1 MKIKYGVL
9 LIAGL
14 CAMQFLYAQRGAEK
28 RGDKQFNR
36 FNFYRA
42 AELYKKAATKKKN
55 ASQSAKQKLARTY
68 VILDDYANAEVYY
81 GDLAKTPGTDVTN
94 KLNYALSLR
103 ANGKYEEAD
112 KYFNEYAK
120 ANPKDPR
127 AEELK
132 DNSKKIAGL
141 KNNTSYTLSGLNQNS
156 PAIDMGPVYYRDNA
170 LVITSNRGTD
180 AYVNR
185 TDVWTGGRFFD
196 MYVLGP
202 DSGTAYGP
210 AKLLKGKKPNS
221 KYHEGPATFSKD
233 FNEMYFTRTNFIK
246 NKLKKSKAKIA
257 HLQLFHAT
265 WDAKNNKWMNI
276 ELVKNLNSNEYNVG
290 HPSLS
295 PDGKKLFF
303 MSNMPG
309 GFGESDIY
317 VSYKDAS
324 GNWVTPINLGKNVNT
339 PGDELFPFISEDGTL
354 YFSSDSRAG
363 FGALDIYSATFNG
376 SEWGNVENLGMPVN
390 SNKDDFGYTSNATG
404 QKGFIVSNRPNGI
417 GLDDIYNFTRNIVVL
432 KGVILEASNKAPI
445 KDAQVKVSSGVDMVA
460 TKTSGTD
467 GGFTLTAT
475 PGKQYDFTVEKQG
488 YKPATTSV
496 TPTRDFN
503 KKVEIYLAPVETKE
517 TVTLNVNV
525 LDTYDGANLQGAVI
539 KVTDRNT
546 GEEFTCTTDA
556 SGKCNVE
563 LKSNTSYEVCA
574 VKDGDAE
581 SGYELLCRDVNTN
594 GMAPGNSKDE
604 TFELRLITKGTV
616 FVMDNIYYDLN
627 KSNIRPDAAKE
638 LNKIVKLLKQYP
650 NMDMEVSSHTDSRAS
665 DQYNLN
671 LSAQRALSV
680 VKYLESKG
688 IKSSRLIAVGF
699 GERKLINN
707 CTDGADCTEEQ
718 HQKNRRTEFKVL
730 KVK

>member
-1 MKIKYGVL
+1 
-9 LIAGL
+9 
-14 CAMQFLYAQRGAEK
+14 MQLVYAQTGAEK
-28 RGDKQFNR
+28 RGDKKFNM
-36 FNFYRA
+36 FNFFRA
-42 AELYKKAATKKKN
+42 AELYKKAATGKK
-55 ASQSAKQKLARTY
+55 ASTTAKQKLARTY

-81 GDLAKTPGTDVTN
+81 GDLAKTPGTDVSN

-141 KNNTSYTLSGLNQNS
+141 KNNISYTLSGLNQNS
-156 PAIDMGPVYYRDNA
+156 PAIDMGPAYYRDNA
-170 LVITSNRGTD
+170 LVITSNRGND
-180 AYVNR
+180 VYVGR

-221 KYHEGPATFSKD
+221 KYHEGPATFNKD
-233 FNEMYFTRTNFIK
+233 FTEMYFTRTNYIK

-309 GFGESDIY
+309 GFGGSDIY
-317 VSYKDAS
+317 VSYRDAS
-324 GNWVTPINLGKNVNT
+324 GNWGTPINLGKKVNT
-339 PGDELFPFISEDGTL
+339 PGDELFPFIGEDGTL

-363 FGALDIYSATFNG
+363 FGALDIYSTTFNG

-390 SNKDDFGYTSNATG
+390 SNRDDFGYVTNATG
-404 QKGFIVSNRPNGI
+404 QKGFIVSNRAGGI
-417 GLDDIYNFTRNIVVL
+417 GMDDIYNFTRNIVIV
-432 KGVILEASNKAPI
+432 KGMVLEAANKAAI
-445 KDAQVKVSSGVDMVA
+445 KDAEIKISSGVDMVS
-460 TKTSGTD
+460 TKTSGND
-467 GGFTLTAT
+467 GGFTFTAT

-496 TPTRDFN
+496 TPTRDF
-503 KKVEIYLAPVETKE
+503 KKTVEIYLGPAQSNE
-517 TVTLNVNV
+517 TVTLNASVM
-525 LDTYDGANLQGAVI
+525 DTYDGANLEGAVI
-539 KVTDRNT
+539 KVTNKTT
-546 GEEFTCTTDA
+546 GEEMTCTTDA
-556 SGKCNVE
+556 SGKCKID
-563 LKSNTSYEVCA
+563 LKSNMQYEVCA

-581 SGYELLCRDVNTN
+581 SGYELLCREVNTN
-594 GMAPGNSKDE
+594 GMAAGSSKDE
-604 TFELRLITKGTV
+604 NFELRLITKGTV

-627 KSNIRPDAAKE
+627 KSNIRSDAAVE

-671 LSAQRALSV
+671 LSAQRALAV
-680 VKYLESKG
+680 VNYLQSKG
-688 IKSSRLIAVGF
+688 IKQSRLIAVGF
-699 GERKLINN
+699 GERKLVNG
-707 CTDGADCTEEQ
+707 CGDGSECTEEQ